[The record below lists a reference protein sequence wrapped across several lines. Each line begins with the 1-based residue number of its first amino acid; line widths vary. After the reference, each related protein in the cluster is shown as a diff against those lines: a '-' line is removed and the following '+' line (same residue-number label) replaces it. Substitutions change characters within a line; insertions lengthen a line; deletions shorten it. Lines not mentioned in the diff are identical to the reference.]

1 MFAYSVVFFSSS
13 AYLFYH
19 RWKYLSTH
27 FLQRASVFRTIPVAS
42 FVFLC
47 RKYFFAQSKKNSL
60 EKNERSN
67 LERLL
72 RSISIFGNTFR
83 DISQAFFKIA
93 FLCLLRIKFCVVK
106 STPLTKIERSNILR
120 IFQLFYNT

>member
-1 MFAYSVVFFSSS
+1 MYKSKSSKKYISRVFAYSVVFFSSS

-47 RKYFFAQSKKNSL
+47 RKYIFTQSKKNRAKKTSAATLNDCYALYQFL
-60 EKNERSN
+60 E
-67 LERLL
+67 LFFA
-72 RSISIFGNTFR
+72 IFFEIT
-83 DISQAFFKIA
+83 

-106 STPLTKIERSNILR
+106 KIKSN
-120 IFQLFYNT
+120 LFYS